1 MSKPL
6 ITPLVRLP
14 IKPANR
20 KVIFVPD
27 MPGGVSKRTI
37 MVRVYLLWGIREP
50 LFQPQILP
58 FKSLLLIIQTVSTS
72 GRMFLKSGKHIAIT
86 RETSLPRLALA
97 FRVGGKM
104 NLRRLKYFVKIV
116 DIGSLTQ
123 AAEVLH
129 IAQPA
134 LSQQVA
140 TLEGEMD
147 QQLLIRTKRGVTPT
161 EAGKILYTHART
173 ILRQCEQAQLAVCNV
188 GQTLGGQVSI
198 GLAPGT
204 AASSIT
210 MPLLQAVRA
219 ELPDVLV
226 YLHENSSSVLN
237 DKLLSGQLDMAVLYD
252 RSPTAGII
260 SQPLLKEELFLV
272 GTRDC
277 PGLTVDLAAVA
288 EMNLF
293 LPRDYSAVRKRVDEA
308 FSLRR
313 LTAKITGEIDS
324 ISTLTAAIAS
334 GMGVTVLPESAARS
348 LVTSANGWMARIT
361 SPSLNLPLSVNLSAR
376 TSLSPQAQA
385 VKDILM
391 SLVIRPVQ
399 ENRELQLVG

>member
-1 MSKPL
+1 
-6 ITPLVRLP
+6 
-14 IKPANR
+14 
-20 KVIFVPD
+20 
-27 MPGGVSKRTI
+27 
-37 MVRVYLLWGIREP
+37 
-50 LFQPQILP
+50 
-58 FKSLLLIIQTVSTS
+58 
-72 GRMFLKSGKHIAIT
+72 MFLKSGKHIAIL
-86 RETSLPRLALA
+86 RKTSLPRLALA

-277 PGLTVDLAAVA
+277 PGQTVDLSAVA

-348 LVTSANGWMARIT
+348 LVSSANGWMARIT

-376 TSLSPQAQA
+376 TALTPQAQA

-391 SLVIRPVQ
+391 SLVVRPAQ
-399 ENRELQLVG
+399 ENRELLLVG

>member
-1 MSKPL
+1 
-6 ITPLVRLP
+6 
-14 IKPANR
+14 
-20 KVIFVPD
+20 
-27 MPGGVSKRTI
+27 
-37 MVRVYLLWGIREP
+37 
-50 LFQPQILP
+50 
-58 FKSLLLIIQTVSTS
+58 
-72 GRMFLKSGKHIAIT
+72 
-86 RETSLPRLALA
+86 
-97 FRVGGKM
+97 M

-173 ILRQCEQAQLAVCNV
+173 ILRQCEQAQLAVNNV
-188 GQTLGGQVSI
+188 GQTLRGQVAI

-210 MPLLQAVRA
+210 MPLLQAVRN
-219 ELPDVLV
+219 ELPDVMV
-226 YLHENSSSVLN
+226 YLHENSGTDLN
-237 DKLLSGQLDMAVLYD
+237 SKLIGGQLDMAVLYE
-252 RSPTAGII
+252 RAPAAGIA
-260 SQPLLKEELFLV
+260 SQPLLKEDLYLV

-277 PGLTVDLAAVA
+277 PGQSVDLTTVA

-293 LPRDYSAVRKRVDEA
+293 LPRDYSAVRLRVDEA

-313 LTAKITGEIDS
+313 LTAKIIGEIES
-324 ISTLTAAIAS
+324 IATLTAAIAS

-348 LVTSANGWMARIT
+348 LCSAANGWMARIT
-361 SPSLNLPLSVNLSAR
+361 APSMSLPLSLNTSAHGP
-376 TSLSPQAQA
+376 LSPQAQA
-385 VKDILM
+385 VKEILM
-391 SLVIRPVQ
+391 SLVSRPAL
-399 ENRELQLVG
+399 ENRELLLVG